1 MAAMTAAASPPPED
15 PVLVRRGKIA
25 AWCSMGKRVGYSIYG
40 IAIVLFFVGLAAG
53 FDHGIATIIT
63 VALVTGAV
71 FLVPAI
77 VFGYGVKA
85 AERDEADQAGRA
97 GSH

>member
-1 MAAMTAAASPPPED
+1 MASVTASSPPAPDD
-15 PVLVRRGKIA
+15 PVLARRARIA
-25 AWCSMGKRVGYSIYG
+25 AWCSLGKRVGYSIYA

-53 FDHGIATIIT
+53 FDHGIATTIT
-63 VALVTGAV
+63 AALVLGAV

-85 AERDEADQAGRA
+85 AERDEADQRGSTGR
-97 GSH
+97 

>member
-1 MAAMTAAASPPPED
+1 MAAVTAPATPPPAD
-15 PVLVRRGKIA
+15 PVLERRARIA
-25 AWCSMGKRVGYSIYG
+25 AWSSLGKRVGYSIYG
-40 IAIVLFFVGLAAG
+40 IAVVLFFVGLGIG

-63 VALVTGAV
+63 AALVIGAV

-85 AERDEADQAGRA
+85 AERDEADQAGKRQ
-97 GSH
+97 

>member
-1 MAAMTAAASPPPED
+1 MAAVIPPATPPPAD
-15 PVLVRRGKIA
+15 PVLAKRARIA
-25 AWCSMGKRVGYSIYG
+25 AWCTLGKRVGYSTYG
-40 IAIVLFFVGLAAG
+40 IAVVLFFVGLAAG

-63 VALVTGAV
+63 AALVIGAV

-85 AERDEADQAGRA
+85 AERDEADQGKRQ
-97 GSH
+97 